1 MHRYMYM
8 CIHISCTHTLIHAF
22 HGLVRRSTC
31 TCMHTYMYINDITN
45 IYVSRT
51 RTGAAVAVLYS
62 GRKGIAGLKW

>member
-1 MHRYMYM
+1 
-8 CIHISCTHTLIHAF
+8 
-22 HGLVRRSTC
+22 
-31 TCMHTYMYINDITN
+31 MYINDITN